1 MIGRLETV
9 ERLEKV
15 ERLEAVDRLKKV
27 ERLEAIE
34 KLEKIGRLE
43 AVVRPVK
50 MEDQKRS
57 KDRRRKECGF
67 TGRPTRLKV
76 EKAEENGKRPG
87 GTGRVTR
94 TGFCQKKR
102 SYHKGDSIGIRGSL
116 R

>member
-67 TGRPTRLKV
+67 TGRPTRPKV
-76 EKAEENGKRPG
+76 ERKKDNG
-87 GTGRVTR
+87 
-94 TGFCQKKR
+94 
-102 SYHKGDSIGIRGSL
+102 
-116 R
+116 